1 MGLTVADSDWKYLK
15 LDRDRHGN
23 LRTYVRRFDR
33 KIRLHEK
40 RGTPEFAIEYA
51 SAVKRLSP
59 GLPSAASARSPFPPH
74 TLGWLGIQYFASNEF
89 QALDA
94 TSQSNRRGIL
104 EACFQEPLS
113 DDDPE
118 HMGFCPLN
126 KLATKHIKR
135 LRDLKKGLPGAA
147 NNRRKYLS
155 AMFGWAIEE
164 AKPQLMTTNVA
175 RDVRRVKYA
184 KKGFHT
190 WTPGE
195 VAKFEERHPVGTK
208 ARLALGLLL
217 FTGTRRG
224 DMVKLGRQHVK
235 DDWLRFVPRKTLYK
249 RQEISEKPWLSV
261 LADLVA
267 KSPCGNLTF
276 LTTEYGRPF
285 TAAGFGNWFRDR
297 CNEATLPHCA
307 AHGLRKAGATLAAE
321 NGATTKQLM
330 VMFDWSTP
338 GQAEVYIEAANK
350 KRLAREAMPL
360 LATGRT

>member
-1 MGLTVADSDWKYLK
+1 
-15 LDRDRHGN
+15 
-23 LRTYVRRFDR
+23 
-33 KIRLHEK
+33 
-40 RGTPEFAIEYA
+40 
-51 SAVKRLSP
+51 
-59 GLPSAASARSPFPPH
+59 
-74 TLGWLGIQYFASNEF
+74 
-89 QALDA
+89 
-94 TSQSNRRGIL
+94 
-104 EACFQEPLS
+104 
-113 DDDPE
+113 
-118 HMGFCPLN
+118 
-126 KLATKHIKR
+126 
-135 LRDLKKGLPGAA
+135 
-147 NNRRKYLS
+147 
-155 AMFGWAIEE
+155 
-164 AKPQLMTTNVA
+164 
-175 RDVRRVKYA
+175 VRRVKYA